1 MSCKT
6 RRILFFLAITIFAFA
21 NTSQARYLL
30 VEIVGE
36 PKIDDNSP
44 RVLPVNFTTN
54 IPETLPTTT
63 TRTATTTRTTNPDSS
78 DLEYKFLHQGH
89 CTGSPNPYVSPHTNQ
104 KTIKDCANECASRI
118 GVKYFAYKPEGNCAC
133 YARECKYDGKYLD
146 HKAYEIQGLS
156 GTNLDDKQ
164 TSYKKPPRTKRPN
177 SSRGI
182 NDGQTGADAI
192 QLTPEQCCK
201 NNGVPGMCLGFC
213 MGTNSYLS
221 SLEGKSKKKFKKR
234 KSKGFCTTEYER
246 IIENCW
252 NPTVDEENEGTDV
265 ITMNGPGVNVRS
277 RNFDSDP

>member
-156 GTNLDDKQ
+156 GT
-164 TSYKKPPRTKRPN
+164 
-177 SSRGI
+177 
-182 NDGQTGADAI
+182 DAI

-201 NNGVPGMCLGFC
+201 YNGVPGMCLGFC